1 MYEIMIQ
8 GPVQALIQVHTG
20 RSFTDNCVLNE
31 KAEKHLVARI
41 SAFGTFETILNMS
54 VIFI

>member
-1 MYEIMIQ
+1 VSTVYFRRKEEDIMYEIMIQ

-31 KAEKHLVARI
+31 KA
-41 SAFGTFETILNMS
+41 SSG
-54 VIFI
+54 

>member
-20 RSFTDNCVLNE
+20 RGFTHICQIKE
-31 KAEKHLVARI
+31 HLVARI
-41 SAFGTFETILNMS
+41 SALELFFVCGYFKYVGS
-54 VIFI
+54 F